1 MINGGALA
9 FNFILESEKRK
20 PSKISATTVCIV

>member
-1 MINGGALA
+1 MINRGAFA

-20 PSKISATTVCIV
+20 PSKISATAVCVV